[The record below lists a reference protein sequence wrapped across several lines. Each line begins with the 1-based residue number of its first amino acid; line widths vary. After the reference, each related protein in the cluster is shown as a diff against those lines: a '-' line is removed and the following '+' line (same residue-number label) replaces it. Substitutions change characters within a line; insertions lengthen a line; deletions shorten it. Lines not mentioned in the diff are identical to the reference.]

1 MSQDVSVRGTGGAI
15 FAGILLIIGGALWIV
30 EGLAGIIRG
39 SSYINSANTLI
50 TTSAGTWGWI
60 HLIGGIIGVA
70 AGFGIFSGAAWAR
83 LLGILIAT
91 SLDSGELH
99 VYPVTALVGLNNH
112 LHRPV
117 GDPRA
122 VRTST
127 TTRPRLIM
135 SRKPAAPLRTDC
147 DRSCS
152 PSVLFPSLCPKTG
165 RAVPGQQPAQ
175 RCSARR

>member
-70 AGFGIFSGAAWAR
+70 AGLGIFSGAAWAR

-91 SLDSGELH
+91 LSIVVNFTFIPLQPWWALTIIFIDLWVIH
-99 VYPVTALVGLNNH
+99 RVVTH
-112 LHRPV
+112 C
-117 GDPRA
+117 
-122 VRTST
+122 
-127 TTRPRLIM
+127 
-135 SRKPAAPLRTDC
+135 AAI
-147 DRSCS
+147 RSCS
-152 PSVLFPSLCPKTG
+152 CPG
-165 RAVPGQQPAQ
+165 PAVP
-175 RCSARR
+175 ARLGIQKSGCLRPSGPTILAGRLGPVVANPTAAA

>member
-15 FAGILLIIGGALWIV
+15 FAGILLIIGGVLWLLQ
-30 EGLAGIIRG
+30 GLAGIVHG
-39 SSYINSANTLI
+39 SSYIKGANTLI

-112 LHRPV
+112 LHRPM

-122 VRTST
+122 VRAST
-127 TTRPRLIM
+127 ATRRSLIM
-135 SRKPAAPLRTDC
+135 SRKSAAPLRTDYHRFAPSIFFPNL
-147 DRSCS
+147 RS
-152 PSVLFPSLCPKTG
+152 KTG
-165 RAVPGQQPAQ
+165 RAVFAQQPAQ
-175 RCSARR
+175 RCSTKR